1 MVSAMIA
8 AGSLQSAWHSS
19 PAAPHT
25 VSLPDTHRATA
36 SNDEININIAK
47 IAGRA
52 AFRQPSQ
59 APLSRK
65 EVLSILLLMSQRPQG
80 AGS

>member
-19 PAAPHT
+19 PAASPT
-25 VSLPDTHRATA
+25 VSLPDARSA
-36 SNDEININIAK
+36 SNDEININIAR

-52 AFRQPSQ
+52 ALRQPSQ
-59 APLSRK
+59 TPLSR
-65 EVLSILLLMSQRPQG
+65 EEMLSILLLISQKPLLTHKG
-80 AGS
+80 G